1 MYRSYKHLN
10 FLQKFLQQ
18 IGSRLIQRL
27 LSFVLIKKSQK
38 VSNNVEGIFKLKPRG
53 NFFAELTLEKCFQFQ
68 FFFFL
73 PYIFASAFTH
83 KFLLIFQVKHLESS
97 HITVLRS
104 NILTQFRPQM
114 MIFIARQQTRLN
126 SSANSFNTSVRL
138 IQHNC

>member
-1 MYRSYKHLN
+1 MCICYKHLN

-53 NFFAELTLEKCFQFQ
+53 NFFAELTLEKCFQS

-73 PYIFASAFTH
+73 STIYFCIGLHPQISIDIPSQTSR
-83 KFLLIFQVKHLESS
+83 VKSY
-97 HITVLRS
+97 
-104 NILTQFRPQM
+104 
-114 MIFIARQQTRLN
+114 
-126 SSANSFNTSVRL
+126 NSFAEQHLNPVSSSNDDIHCTSTNS
-138 IQHNC
+138 IK

>member
-1 MYRSYKHLN
+1 MCKCYKHLN
-10 FLQKFLQQ
+10 FLQKFIQQ
-18 IGSRLIQRL
+18 ICSRLIQRL

-38 VSNNVEGIFKLKPRG
+38 VSNYVEGIFKLKPRG
-53 NFFAELTLEKCFQFQ
+53 NFFAELTLGKCFQ

-114 MIFIARQQTRLN
+114 MISLHVNKLDEIAVQTL
-126 SSANSFNTSVRL
+126 SILQSD
-138 IQHNC
+138 